1 MILLG
6 KTSGGGSCVVQH
18 MTTAWGTTFQ
28 TSGYRRIAF
37 VKNGSYYDV
46 DRGVEPDHI
55 IDTYEHF
62 FDRNALTEY
71 IHGLY

>member
-1 MILLG
+1 M
-6 KTSGGGSCVVQH
+6 KPVRT
-18 MTTAWGTTFQ
+18 
-28 TSGYRRIAF
+28 
-37 VKNGSYYDV
+37 DV
-46 DRGVEPDHI
+46 PWVEPDHF

>member
-1 MILLG
+1 
-6 KTSGGGSCVVQH
+6 
-18 MTTAWGTTFQ
+18 MTTAWGTTYQ
-28 TSGYRRIAF
+28 TSGYNRIAF

-55 IDTYEHF
+55 IDTYDHF
-62 FDRNALTEY
+62 FDREALTEY